1 MDAEQSEY
9 VYKHTVYSFS
19 KPVIDRKK
27 LSEIPLNRRLC
38 MRIYEAPGY
47 TLYHQSVVDAVM
59 ALEPT
64 GMYCQDIEDYEI
76 L

>member
-19 KPVIDRKK
+19 KLVIDRKK